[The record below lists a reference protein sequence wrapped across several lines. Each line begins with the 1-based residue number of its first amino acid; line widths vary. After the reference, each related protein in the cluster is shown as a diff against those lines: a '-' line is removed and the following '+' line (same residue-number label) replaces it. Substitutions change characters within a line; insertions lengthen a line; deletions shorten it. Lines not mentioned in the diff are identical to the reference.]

1 MPPENERL
9 SKQILIP
16 EAGDLM
22 DAHGIRRDF
31 VTAKAE
37 VQYLLSHLANAEP
50 KEFLLIQALS
60 TSVIVRYCR
69 PFAEGVRNYQI
80 ARGLVGELSSTEASY
95 HQRILDWRN
104 KHIAHS
110 VNSFETNYLYA
121 EWAEKPMT
129 PATITKV
136 GVAETKIIGLNSSE
150 LEAIVSIT
158 EKYIGSLDK
167 LIAVE
172 TQRVLELAKHADSE
186 AILMS
191 GNIELS
197 FPNQAA
203 IAKPRNRK

>member
-1 MPPENERL
+1 MPPENERF
-9 SKQILIP
+9 SKQILVP

-31 VTAKAE
+31 VTSKAE
-37 VQYLLSHLANAEP
+37 AHYLLSHLANADP
-50 KEFLLIQALS
+50 IDFLLIQALT
-60 TSVIVRYCR
+60 TSLIVRYCR
-69 PFAEGVRNYQI
+69 PFAKGVRKSQI
-80 ARGLVGELSSTEASY
+80 ARDLVGELSSTEGLY
-95 HQRILDWRN
+95 HQRNLDLRN

-121 EWAEKPMT
+121 EWIEKPMM
-129 PATITKV
+129 PSTITKI
-136 GVAETKIIGLNSSE
+136 GVAETKIIGLNSAE

-167 LIAVE
+167 LIAAE
-172 TQRVLELAKHADSE
+172 TQRVLELAKRADNE

-191 GNIELS
+191 RNIELS

-203 IAKPRNRK
+203 IAKQRKRK

>member
-1 MPPENERL
+1 
-9 SKQILIP
+9 
-16 EAGDLM
+16 M

-37 VQYLLSHLANAEP
+37 AHYLLSHLANADP
-50 KEFLLIQALS
+50 IDFVLIQALT

-69 PFAEGVRNYQI
+69 PFADGVRNFHI
-80 ARGLVGELSSTEASY
+80 ARGLVGELSSTEGLY
-95 HQRILDWRN
+95 HQRNLDWRN

-121 EWAEKPMT
+121 EWVEKPMM
-129 PATITKV
+129 PSTITKI
-136 GVAETKIIGLNSSE
+136 GVAETKIIVLNSAE

-167 LIAVE
+167 LIAAE
-172 TQRVLELAKHADSE
+172 TQRVLELAKRADNE

-191 GNIELS
+191 ANIELS

-203 IAKPRNRK
+203 IAMPRKRK

>member
-9 SKQILIP
+9 SKQILVP

-37 VQYLLSHLANAEP
+37 AHYLLSHLANADP
-50 KEFLLIQALS
+50 IDFLLIQALT

-69 PFAEGVRNYQI
+69 PFADGVRNFHI
-80 ARGLVGELSSTEASY
+80 ARGLVGELSSTEGLY
-95 HQRILDWRN
+95 HQRNLDWRN

-121 EWAEKPMT
+121 EWVEKPMM
-129 PATITKV
+129 PSTITKI
-136 GVAETKIIGLNSSE
+136 GVAETKIIGLNSAE

-167 LIAVE
+167 LIAAE
-172 TQRVLELAKHADSE
+172 TQRVLELAKRADNE

-191 GNIELS
+191 ANIELS

-203 IAKPRNRK
+203 IAMPRKRK

>member
-9 SKQILIP
+9 SKQILVP

-37 VQYLLSHLANAEP
+37 AHYLLGHLANADP
-50 KEFLLIQALS
+50 IDFLLIQALT

-69 PFAEGVRNYQI
+69 PFAKGVRNSQI
-80 ARGLVGELSSTEASY
+80 ARGLVGELSSTEGLY
-95 HQRILDWRN
+95 HQRNLDWRN

-121 EWAEKPMT
+121 EWVEKPMM
-129 PATITKV
+129 PSTITKI
-136 GVAETKIIGLNSSE
+136 GVAETNIIGLNSAE

-167 LIAVE
+167 LIAAE
-172 TQRVLELAKHADSE
+172 TQRILELVKRADNE
-186 AILMS
+186 AILLS
-191 GNIELS
+191 RNIELS

-203 IAKPRNRK
+203 IAKRRKRK